1 MPLLARMASKLTT
14 LDSIPTITQ
23 LYKLKKISPSSTLK
37 KGATSDYN
45 DTISLIRTDITKLK
59 VDAIVNAANES
70 LLGGGGVDG
79 AIHRAAGPDLLE
91 ECHDLDGCDTGD
103 AKITNAYELPC
114 KRVIHTPGP
123 IYSSTKRKGKHE
135 TLLRSCYR
143 RCLELAKENGCKTLA
158 FSCLSTGVY
167 GYPSDE
173 AAETAIDE
181 VKVWLDGNKGVM
193 ERVIFCAFLE
203 KDEDAYKEYLPQYFP
218 PAEGTEEAA
227 DEATKGS
234 AKESDKEGEEADSR
248 VHDLPEVPTKEPLQE
263 GQPEAK
269 RVKTEYERFRKDAE

>member
-1 MPLLARMASKLTT
+1 MPFLSKMASNLTT
-14 LDSIPTITQ
+14 LGSIPTLTL
-23 LYKLKKISPSSTLK
+23 LYKLKKLVPASTLH

-45 DTISLIRTDITKLK
+45 DILSLIRTDITKLQ

-79 AIHRAAGPDLLE
+79 ALHRAAGPRLLK
-91 ECHDLDGCDTGD
+91 ECRTLDGCDTGD
-103 AKITNAYELPC
+103 AKITDAYNLPC
-114 KRVIHTPGP
+114 KKVIHTPGP
-123 IYSSTKRKGKHE
+123 IYGSTKAKGNHE

-143 RCLELAKENGCKTLA
+143 RCLDLAKENGCKSLA

-181 VKVWLDGNKGVM
+181 VKIWLDGNKGVM

-203 KDEDAYKEYLPQYFP
+203 KDEDAYKEYLPTYFP
-218 PAEGTEEAA
+218 PAQAA
-227 DEATKGS
+227 REHVKEATT
-234 AKESDKEGEEADSR
+234 EGEKEDGR
-248 VHDLPEVPTKEPLQE
+248 IHDLPDVPAKEPLQE
-263 GQPEAK
+263 GQPKAK